1 MARAFQVGDRVR
13 ITTAWLTGCQPGDT
27 GTVEA
32 VVPLGSGGAY
42 YFVKMD
48 PPCLAGTVVCYASE
62 VELAPGSGRPSSR

>member
-1 MARAFQVGDRVR
+1 MAADFKVGDRVR

-32 VVPLGSGGAY
+32 VIPLSSGGAF

-48 PPCLAGTVVCYASE
+48 PPCRAGTVICYAHE
-62 VELAPGSGRPSSR
+62 IGPANPA